1 LRFLDLHLKAFG
13 PFTDRRLDLSGGEE
27 GLQLV
32 FGPNEAGKSSALRAL
47 KALLY
52 GFPARSGDDFL
63 HPYDQLRVGARLR
76 FADGAEIEMLRRKGK
91 KSTLLTADGETPLA
105 DSDGL
110 RLDRC
115 LQGIDEALFSSLF
128 GLDHAALVA
137 GGEEL
142 LAQKGDVGQALF
154 AAGLGTRNLRQVL
167 DGLDAEADA
176 LFLPRGSKPRINQAI
191 AEHKEAKRTLA
202 ELSLSGREWE
212 GKRKELETKRADS
225 AALTGDLAVQ
235 KAERNRLQ
243 RIRRVQARLGE
254 RRDLLLR
261 RAELGE
267 VVALPADFGES
278 WRQAREALR
287 AAVDASIRAG
297 SQIAEVRQE
306 AAALTVARAVLDQAE
321 TVERLHQGV
330 ALFTKGI
337 ADRSRLLGEHG
348 ELRATAERLLD
359 DLRPGLTLAEAE
371 TLRPALDRWLRIQE
385 LGNQRQALWNE
396 WASAAAESAAAERR
410 LGAAR
415 DDFAALPVLR
425 DVSRLRRLLVAARKS
440 GDLDREIAVA
450 ADVLVRDE
458 EQLLLDLG
466 RLGLW
471 RGTPE
476 ALEALPVPGEE
487 TLRRFAE
494 DSETLAGRRR
504 TLAEQLRALHAELA
518 EAERRLDEIQRSGAI
533 PSEEEMLAARDRRAA
548 HWSLVRRAWLEGDEA
563 VTADPAAY
571 ERSVAEADDLA
582 DRLRREAGRV
592 EEQAQLRARR
602 EQQRR
607 AAAALET
614 EATRAAAEA
623 VALTAAWKSLWQPCG
638 IAPLPPREMHPAWTR
653 RHEKLR
659 ARAETL
665 RAERR
670 RLEGLRA
677 TREEH
682 RATLVHELAAAGVPL
697 EDRGDRGDRG
707 DGERLEPVLAV
718 GEERV
723 QALEREA
730 AERVRITA
738 AGRDAEAHLAAAREA
753 AAAARAALERWQTA
767 WAEAIQGLGLDR
779 DALPSEAV
787 QIVETLRRAFA
798 SVGDAAKLDRRVSGI
813 ERDLETFRASVR
825 ALAHQV
831 APELAGH
838 PAEQAAVQ
846 LQALL
851 TEARRRSDR
860 REALDRRTAKLEDE
874 VRTAEATRRTM
885 EDRLARLVQEAGCAD
900 ASGLEAAERRSVELA
915 DVLRDLA
922 RTERQLQAD
931 GEGLTLADLEAEAGG
946 IEADVLPGRIEQLD
960 SEIEELEARLRD
972 LREELGEGQEELRHL
987 TGGENGA
994 SRQAERAQEIL
1005 AELGE
1010 NVRRY
1015 TRARLAAIVL
1025 RREIER
1031 YRAENQD
1038 PLLSRAGE
1046 RFTTL
1051 TLGRYTGLRSDFD
1064 DRDEPILVGVRQDD
1078 RRVRVERMSDGTRD
1092 QLYLALRLA
1101 TLERYLAQA
1110 GAPGGTGNPEPL
1122 PFVVDDILINF
1133 DDERSAATLTVL
1145 AELAARTQVIL
1156 FTHHAHLRDLAAGL
1170 KNGAGVFVREL
1181 G

>member
-91 KSTLLTADGETPLA
+91 KSTLLAADGETPLA
-105 DSDGL
+105 DLDGL

-128 GLDHAALVA
+128 GLDHTALVA

-167 DGLDAEADA
+167 DGLDAEAEA

-212 GKRKELETKRADS
+212 GKQKELETKRADS
-225 AALTGDLAVQ
+225 ATLTGDLTVR

-287 AAVDASIRAG
+287 AAVDAGVRAG
-297 SQIAEVRQE
+297 TQIAEVRQE

-359 DLRPGLTLAEAE
+359 ELRPGLTLAEAE

-396 WASAAAESAAAERR
+396 RTAAEEESAAAESR
-410 LGAAR
+410 LGAAG
-415 DDFAALPVLR
+415 DDVAALPVLR
-425 DVSRLRRLLVAARKS
+425 DASGLRRLLVSARKS
-440 GDLDREIAVA
+440 GDLDREIGA
-450 ADVLVRDE
+450 AAEALVREE

-494 DSETLAGRRR
+494 DAETLAGRRR
-504 TLAEQLRALHAELA
+504 ALAEQLRALRGELA
-518 EAERRLDEIQRSGAI
+518 EAERRLDEIRRAGAV
-533 PSEEEMLAARDRRAA
+533 PSEDEMLAARARREA
-548 HWSLVRRAWLEGDEA
+548 HWSLVRRAWLDGDAEVA
-563 VTADPAAY
+563 ADPAAY
-571 ERSVAEADDLA
+571 ERSIEEADDLA

-592 EEQAQLRARR
+592 EEQAQLLARR
-602 EQQRR
+602 DQQCRT
-607 AAAALET
+607 AAALEA
-614 EATRAAAEA
+614 EESRAAAEA

-638 IAPLPPREMHPAWTR
+638 IEPLPPREMHPAWTR

-670 RLEGLRA
+670 RLAGLRA
-677 TREEH
+677 TRAEH
-682 RATLVHELAAAGVPL
+682 RDALLRELAATGVPL
-697 EDRGDRGDRG
+697 DGSGDAL
-707 DGERLEPVLAV
+707 RLDPVLTV

-723 QALEREA
+723 QTREREA
-730 AERVRITA
+730 AERVQITTA
-738 AGRDAEAHLAAAREA
+738 RRDAEVRFATARET
-753 AAAARAALERWQTA
+753 AAAARAAQERWQAA
-767 WAEAIQGLGLDR
+767 WAGAIQGLGLDR

-798 SVGDAAKLDRRVSGI
+798 SVGDAAKLARRVSGI

-825 ALAHQV
+825 ALALQV
-831 APELAGH
+831 APELADH

-874 VRTAEATRRTM
+874 ERNAEATRRTM
-885 EDRLARLVQEAGCAD
+885 EDRLARLVREAGCTD
-900 ASGLEAAERRSVELA
+900 ASGLEAAERRSAELA

-946 IEADVLPGRIEQLD
+946 IEADALPGRIEQLD
-960 SEIEELEARLRD
+960 AEIEELEARLRD

-1038 PLLSRAGE
+1038 PLLRRAGE

-1064 DRDEPILVGVRQDD
+1064 DRDEPILVGVRQDG

-1110 GAPGGTGNPEPL
+1110 GAPGGAGNPEPL
-1122 PFVVDDILINF
+1122 PFIVDDILINF

-1156 FTHHAHLRDLAAGL
+1156 FTHHAHLRDLAASL